1 MKDPNRDR
9 FLQAA
14 SYLACTVKQVP
25 WSSILLFCID
35 NQAHWSK
42 QLTFPYYVPIIY
54 CYLDLHGSHK
64 VKSYHYIWAQQTK
77 HFVPAQPALCHSQTF
92 GNNKQFELE
101 YEWFRGACLY
111 EKPHGFNILFLV
123 LLQFFVKWEMMLFQ
137 GRWEICM
144 LWNFCYEPVESSR
157 SQLCW
162 TACLHTNQKLWHTST
177 GSSSV

>member
-9 FLQAA
+9 FLEAA

-42 QLTFPYYVPIIY
+42 QLTFPYYLPIIY
-54 CYLDLHGSHK
+54 CYLDLQGSHK
-64 VKSYHYIWAQQTK
+64 VKNQYHYIWAQQIK

-101 YEWFRGACLY
+101 YEWFRGAWLY

-123 LLQFFVKWEMMLFQ
+123 LLQFFVNWEMMLLQ

-144 LWNFCYEPVESSR
+144 QWNFCYEPIES
-157 SQLCW
+157 
-162 TACLHTNQKLWHTST
+162 
-177 GSSSV
+177 